1 MNSSSS
7 ASASWNETAATWP
20 PAGDN
25 RISETGNGTVNSADG
40 AASTVLTI
48 IASDRTR
55 NGSLPKRFRNSV
67 EPADAT
73 AMPAAAS
80 SAAAGRATGT
90 LHRASAPATPSTS
103 TAAPGKDRLDWYSR
117 TGSRPLKMT
126 TDMARAAQIPSTAI
140 AAGV

>member
-40 AASTVLTI
+40 AMSTVLTI

-90 LHRASAPATPSTS
+90 LHSASAPATPSTS
-103 TAAPGKDRLDWYSR
+103 TAAPGKDRLD
-117 TGSRPLKMT
+117 
-126 TDMARAAQIPSTAI
+126 
-140 AAGV
+140 